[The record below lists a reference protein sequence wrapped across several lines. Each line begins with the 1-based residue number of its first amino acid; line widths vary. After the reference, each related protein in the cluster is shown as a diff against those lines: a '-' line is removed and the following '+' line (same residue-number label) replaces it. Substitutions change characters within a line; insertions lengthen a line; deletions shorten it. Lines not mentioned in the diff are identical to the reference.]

1 MNFLQHS
8 ILSSV
13 IAIVACLS
21 LPTAT
26 QAQLAPAHFKLLNSM
41 QGVQLYA
48 SGSMF
53 VHVLRP
59 RDGATIRFLAE
70 LDAQD
75 RFVRKTTPDWFADWK
90 KSVGDRAFSAVNG
103 QFFDM
108 RTAEVAPL
116 AFAVKINGKVYPG
129 YGDRQEYRLQKRVV
143 FFEDRRIRIIP
154 FGSDRVRLLERS
166 TAKDAMVG
174 LAPEV
179 SKAAEKRLG
188 RTFIGTVRNGN
199 AVLVTSAAATQLE
212 MVQVLR
218 DFGVRDTAMVMLDG
232 GGSTQLVTRG
242 WTLLPRRTSTA
253 GELRTIPLALGLS
266 AAAYPEQKGR

>member
-1 MNFLQHS
+1 MNFSLRS
-8 ILSSV
+8 IFLTI
-13 IAIVACLS
+13 IATVACMG
-21 LPTAT
+21 LPTAI
-26 QAQLAPAHFKLLNSM
+26 QAQVEPVHFKLLNSM
-41 QGVQLYA
+41 PGVRLYA
-48 SGSMF
+48 SGSTF

-59 RDGATIRFLAE
+59 RDGATVRFLAE

-90 KSVGDRAFSAVNG
+90 KSVGDRAFSAVNA

-108 RTAEVAPL
+108 RATEVAPL
-116 AFAVKINGKVYPG
+116 AFAVKINGTVYPG
-129 YGDRQEYRLQKRVV
+129 YGDLQEYRLQKRVV

-166 TAKDAMVG
+166 AAKDAMVG

-218 DFGVRDTAMVMLDG
+218 DFGVNDTAMVMLDG

-242 WTLLPRRTSTA
+242 WTLLPRGTSTA
-253 GELRTIPLALGLS
+253 SELRTIPLALGLS
-266 AAAYPEQKGR
+266 TAFYPKQKGR

>member
-1 MNFLQHS
+1 MNFSLRS
-8 ILSSV
+8 IFLAI
-13 IAIVACLS
+13 IAAVACMG

-26 QAQLAPAHFKLLNSM
+26 LAQVAPDHFKLLNSM
-41 QGVQLYA
+41 PGVQLYA
-48 SGSMF
+48 SGSTF

-59 RDGATIRFLAE
+59 RDGATVRFLAE

-90 KSVGDRAFSAVNG
+90 KSVGDRAFSAVNA

-116 AFAVKINGKVYPG
+116 AFAVKINGTVYPG
-129 YGDRQEYRLQKRVV
+129 YGDLQEYRLQKRVV

-166 TAKDAMVG
+166 AAKDAMVG

-188 RTFIGTVRNGN
+188 RTFIGTMRNGN

-218 DFGVRDTAMVMLDG
+218 DFGVTDTAMVMLDG

-242 WTLLPRRTSTA
+242 WTLLPKPKVDPSL
-253 GELRTIPLALGLS
+253 LRTIPLALGV
-266 AAAYPEQKGR
+266 AAAR